1 MPAAKAPTKLA
12 IQKNDTDMS
21 HLRASLKP
29 GRTGQE
35 TNLKV
40 SIFSFEARD

>member
-12 IQKNDTDMS
+12 IQKNDTEMS
-21 HLRASLKP
+21 YLRLSLKP

-35 TNLKV
+35 TNLKI
-40 SIFSFEARD
+40 SIIGFEARD